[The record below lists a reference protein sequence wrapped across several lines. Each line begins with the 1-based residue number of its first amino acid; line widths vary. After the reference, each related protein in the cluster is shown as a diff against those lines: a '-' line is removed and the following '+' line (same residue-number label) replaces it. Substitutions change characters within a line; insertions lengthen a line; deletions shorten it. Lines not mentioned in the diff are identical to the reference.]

1 MNYDIWKLQAPE
13 YDDEITSC
21 CGAEEYV
28 KENLADDSKIYYCS
42 DCGDD
47 EDCYEVISET
57 EYNER
62 RRDDA
67 MEFNRDD
74 I

>member
-1 MNYDIWKLQAPE
+1 MNYDRWKLQAPE

-67 MEFNRDD
+67 IEFNRDD

>member
-1 MNYDIWKLQAPE
+1 MNYDRWKLQAPE

-28 KENLADDSKIYYCS
+28 KENLSDDSKIYYCS

-62 RRDDA
+62 RIDDA